1 MTPVRALLRLG
12 LLLPL
17 AACGHGMY
25 EGANPSP
32 ENVSYACEDGRTV
45 VVRYFDHSATV
56 RLPDG
61 PAVDTTRQQGGQATA
76 SPAAGSPGR
85 STRARASWTRTAGR
99 CAASDRADARV
110 GGPPGP

>member
-1 MTPVRALLRLG
+1 VTPARALLRLG

-25 EGANPSP
+25 EEANPSP

-45 VVRYFDHSATV
+45 VVRYFDHRATV

-61 PAVDTTRQQGGQATA
+61 PAVETTRQQGG
-76 SPAAGSPGR
+76 PGDRFAGGGIAWSVDQGAGVLDADGR
-85 STRARASWTRTAGR
+85 QMR
-99 CAASDRADARV
+99 CKRQ
-110 GGPPGP
+110 G

>member
-1 MTPVRALLRLG
+1 VTPVRKLQLLC

-25 EGANPSP
+25 DEGDLSP

-45 VVRYFDHSATV
+45 VVRYFDHRATV

-61 PAVDTTRQQGGQATA
+61 PAVETTRQQGG
-76 SPAAGSPGR
+76 PGDR
-85 STRARASWTRTAGR
+85 FTGGGIAWSVDQGTGVLDADGR
-99 CAASDRADARV
+99 QVRCKRQ
-110 GGPPGP
+110 G